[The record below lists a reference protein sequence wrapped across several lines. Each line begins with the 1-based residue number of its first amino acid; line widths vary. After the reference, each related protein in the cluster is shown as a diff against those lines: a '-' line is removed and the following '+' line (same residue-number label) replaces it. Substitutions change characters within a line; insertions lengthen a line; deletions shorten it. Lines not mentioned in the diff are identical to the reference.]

1 MFTIRQIEAFRAT
14 IAAGTVTEAARILG
28 ITQPAVSRMLAD
40 LQEGAG
46 IKLFDRVNRQLVPT
60 DEARLLYE
68 EVENSFFGMEQ
79 ISLAAES
86 IRNFGKGHLKMV
98 AVPALQNL
106 LVDVVAQ
113 FLSTHKNVATSL
125 ELQSSQHMFRWLL
138 GRQSDIGITTL
149 PVYHKSLDITVL
161 SKASAVCILSP
172 DNPLCRR
179 KTIRP
184 RDLIDQN
191 LISYRSDTM
200 FHYSVERAF
209 RSEKVEMRSNLEARS
224 TAAVVGLV
232 AAGLGV
238 SVVPPD
244 FSSGSLRGEVEVRNF
259 TPSIEVELVVMMPND
274 RPIPLVAL
282 ELKQLLIEKYSDSKA
297 SK

>member
-28 ITQPAVSRMLAD
+28 ITQPAVSRMLSD
-40 LQEGAG
+40 LQQGAG

-86 IRNFGKGHLKMV
+86 IRNFGKGHLKIV

-106 LVDVVAQ
+106 LVDVVSQ
-113 FLSTHKNVATSL
+113 FLSEHKNVATSL
-125 ELQSSQHMFRWLL
+125 EIQSSQHMFRWLL

-161 SKASAVCILSP
+161 SKSTAVCILPP
-172 DNPLCRR
+172 DSPLCRL

-184 RDLIDQN
+184 RDLKEQN
-191 LISYRSDTM
+191 LVSYRSDTM

-209 RSEKVEMRSNLEARS
+209 RSEKIEMRSNLEARS

-244 FSSGSLRGEVEVRNF
+244 FSSGSIRGAVEVRKF
-259 TPSIEVELVVMMPND
+259 APPIEVELVAMMPND
-274 RPIPLVAL
+274 RPIPLVTL
-282 ELKQLLIEKYSDSKA
+282 ELKRLLMEKYGA
-297 SK
+297 A